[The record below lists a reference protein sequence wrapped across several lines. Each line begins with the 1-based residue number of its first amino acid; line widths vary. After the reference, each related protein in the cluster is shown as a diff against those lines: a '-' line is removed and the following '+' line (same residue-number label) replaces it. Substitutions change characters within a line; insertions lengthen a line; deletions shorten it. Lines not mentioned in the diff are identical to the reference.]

1 MRSTNLNIRVCFA
14 AVLFIGF
21 LSAVVYIAA
30 VMSPSTVHKDDRSD
44 IETADH
50 ETIRTI
56 PPGIEVDF
64 FEDDEAQDVDDDEDD
79 GEEAEAENVDEDDQ
93 SREAEEQ
100 PVCKYPDLQMSNP
113 EINHLFDKSHLH
125 CGGRPI
131 NYLTYLDSNTDD
143 RIGVI
148 RLNSSALLPGEKLIS
163 CRYIRIDYLSDWEN
177 NAIIVHTKDF
187 KDNNET
193 TLDFPFE
200 HEFARV
206 SCQYETE
213 VFSGTGT
220 EMMVKQH
227 NNMFQQVKKKPP
239 LEIWAKQLHNSG
251 RAKEALGGGLNVLMV
266 GVDSTSRMN
275 FMRKLPKTFQYFTET
290 LQGYVLKGYHV
301 IGDGTTAQFIGM
313 FTGFLEDE
321 LPNTKRGT
329 ANATLCDVFPLIWRK
344 YKRMGYVTMFG
355 EDEAWTG
362 TFQYRTTGF
371 SYPPTDHY
379 MRPFWLAIEHLPG
392 YRYYGQFCL
401 GATPKHHYTFQY
413 MRHFVDKYNQS
424 LKFATA
430 FHSQLSHDSVNLI
443 QSADQDILDLIS
455 SWNDKGYLNN
465 TVLIVFADHGARY
478 GEIRQFLQGRLEE
491 RLPFFGIAIPKWIKE
506 KHPEIADNLRK
517 NQERLTTAFDF
528 HKMLQ
533 HILDYPGDQSRFQG
547 HGISLFQEIPLN
559 RTCEDAHIADHWC
572 TCLQTISMSTSNDF
586 VIASAKF
593 LVSYINDLT
602 LPHRNNCMELVLKNI
617 THAEI
622 IKPNKRLL
630 QFQESSL
637 QFHVAK
643 FGNMLRLPFVDFM
656 LTVETEPNGGMYEAS
671 VRKWFKR
678 DHTEVLA
685 DISRINRYGDHPK
698 CIRDKFPRL
707 RKYCFCKEFLHPT

>member
-1 MRSTNLNIRVCFA
+1 MRSTNLQIRVCFA
-14 AVLFIGF
+14 AVVSIGF
-21 LSAVVYIAA
+21 LSAVVYISA
-30 VMSPSTVHKDDRSD
+30 VMSPSSNHHDDRSD
-44 IETADH
+44 VATAARQS
-50 ETIRTI
+50 IRTI
-56 PPGIEVDF
+56 YPGT
-64 FEDDEAQDVDDDEDD
+64 EADSGQDK
-79 GEEAEAENVDEDDQ
+79 ARNVDEDNH
-93 SREAEEQ
+93 SKETEEQ
-100 PVCKYPDLQMSNP
+100 PVCKYPDLKMSNP
-113 EINHLFDKSHLH
+113 EINHLFFDQSHLH
-125 CGGRPI
+125 CGGRPTD
-131 NYLTYLDSNTDD
+131 YLTYLDRETDNGKA
-143 RIGVI
+143 II
-148 RLNSSALLPGEKLIS
+148 RLNSSALLPGQKLVS
-163 CRYIRIDYLSDWEN
+163 CRYIKMDYLTDWEDN
-177 NAIIVHTKDF
+177 TIIVHTKNF
-187 KDNNET
+187 QNNNE

-206 SCQYETE
+206 ICHYETE
-213 VFSGTGT
+213 IFSGTGT
-220 EMMVKQH
+220 EVVVKQH
-227 NNMFQQVKKKPP
+227 NNMFQQVKKNPTV
-239 LEIWAKQLHNSG
+239 ERRSKQLYDSG
-251 RAKEALGGGLNVLMV
+251 RTKEALGGGLNVLMV

-275 FMRKLPKTFQYFTET
+275 FMRKLPETFQYFTET

-344 YKRMGYVTMFG
+344 YKRKGYVTMFG

-371 SYPPTDHY
+371 SYQPTDHY

-392 YRYYGQFCL
+392 YRYYGQFCV

-413 MRHFVDKYNQS
+413 MRDFVDKYNQS
-424 LKFATA
+424 LKFASA
-430 FHSQLSHDSVNLI
+430 FHSQLSHDSVNLV
-443 QSADQDILDLIS
+443 QAADQDILDLIS
-455 SWNDKGYLNN
+455 SWNDKGYLDN

-491 RLPFFGIAIPKWIKE
+491 RLPFFGIAIPKWIKQ
-506 KHPEIADNLRK
+506 KHPEIAENLRK

-533 HILDYPGDQSRFQG
+533 HILDYPGDPSNFQG
-547 HGISLFQEIPLN
+547 HGISLFREIPLN
-559 RTCEDAHIADHWC
+559 RTCEDAKIADHWC

-586 VIASAKF
+586 VRASAKY
-593 LVSYINDLT
+593 LVSHINSLT
-602 LPHRNNCMELVLKNI
+602 LPHRNNCMELSLKNI

-622 IKPNKRLL
+622 VKPNKRLL
-630 QFQESSL
+630 QFQESTL
-637 QFHVAK
+637 QFHEAK
-643 FGNMLRLPFVDFM
+643 FGNMLRLPFIDFM

-671 VRKWFKR
+671 VRKWLKR
-678 DHTEVLA
+678 NHTEVMA

-707 RKYCFCKEFLHPT
+707 RKYCYCREFFQPTY